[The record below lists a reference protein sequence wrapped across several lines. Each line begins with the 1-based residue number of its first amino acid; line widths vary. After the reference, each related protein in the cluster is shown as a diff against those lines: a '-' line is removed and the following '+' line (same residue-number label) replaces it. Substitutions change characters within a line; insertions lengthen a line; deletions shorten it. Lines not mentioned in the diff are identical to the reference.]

1 MRRWELL
8 ERVSHLLNLPGWW
21 NGFKNQTTRIS
32 YTAEVLTDGLQLTS
46 SKAFHM
52 SLKCF
57 RWWHKIGNRN
67 TNGLFS
73 YVPLGRAGLDAKCTC
88 AVCAKSLHSCP
99 TLCNP
104 MKCSLPGYSVHGILQ
119 ERILEWAAMP
129 FSRGSSQPRDWTRIS
144 HVSCIGRWVLYHQ
157 CHLGSP
163 SIYWNDSSKLL
174 PMFYQTLWATLS
186 LPKNNRYLPVT
197 PGLAD

>member
-1 MRRWELL
+1 MRRWELR
-8 ERVSHLLNLPGWW
+8 EGLLNLPGWW

-73 YVPLGRAGLDAKCTC
+73 YVPLGRVWLDAMCSC
-88 AVCAKSLHSCP
+88 AVCAKSLQSCP
-99 TLCNP
+99 TLCAPQAVPHKAPLSVGFSGHEYWSGLPCPPPGIFPTQGLNRHLS
-104 MKCSLPGYSVHGILQ
+104 CLLHWQVGSLPPVPPGKPQQFIF
-119 ERILEWAAMP
+119 LEW
-129 FSRGSSQPRDWTRIS
+129 
-144 HVSCIGRWVLYHQ
+144 
-157 CHLGSP
+157 
-163 SIYWNDSSKLL
+163 
-174 PMFYQTLWATLS
+174 
-186 LPKNNRYLPVT
+186 
-197 PGLAD
+197 